1 MCVVET
7 RKEQQKQPHFSSS
20 SLFPQP
26 VTSPPSS
33 SFLSA
38 PPPLP
43 YFIYAYPQ
51 FPFSLPPPRPHEKC
65 GLSSLSSSPLFPSP
79 LLLRR
84 QRPIY
89 PGLSGIL
96 SLPPSSSSLLVNESI
111 AIVQR
116 RGPRRRRRHHS
127 TSHFS
132 SFLFWFR
139 YQYTVMMIPGAP
151 QKKFFLH
158 GRKDLQNLPNPQ
170 PPTLLT
176 FFLFFGAG
184 RFFAML

>member
-1 MCVVET
+1 MLL
-7 RKEQQKQPHFSSS
+7 RRGRSSKS
-20 SLFPQP
+20 NPTFLPPPLFPQP
-26 VTSPPSS
+26 VTSP
-33 SFLSA
+33 FLS

-51 FPFSLPPPRPHEKC
+51 FPFSLPPSPPRPHEKC

-79 LLLRR
+79 LLRRR

-116 RGPRRRRRHHS
+116 RGPRRHHS

-132 SFLFWFR
+132 SFLFFV
-139 YQYTVMMIPGAP
+139 QIPVYGYDDP
-151 QKKFFLH
+151 TKSFSSMG
-158 GRKDLQNLPNPQ
+158 GRISKIS
-170 PPTLLT
+170 PTHPHP
-176 FFLFFGAG
+176 FNFLFGFLGQAASM
-184 RFFAML
+184 RMRCCD